1 MLSYGQ
7 NLAIEKAKEG
17 HNFAVLGQSGTG
29 KSFIGKKLKEI
40 LEKCGKR
47 VALTAT
53 TGIAAVNIGG
63 KTDGVAWVM
72 EDFNLKHY

>member
-17 HNFAVLGQSGTG
+17 YNLAVLGQSGTG

-40 LEKCGKR
+40 LENVVKQY
-47 VALTAT
+47 T
-53 TGIAAVNIGG
+53 
-63 KTDGVAWVM
+63 
-72 EDFNLKHY
+72 

>member
-40 LEKCGKR
+40 LEN
-47 VALTAT
+47 VVYLTAT
-53 TGIAAVNIGG
+53 TEIVAVNIGC
-63 KTDGVAWVM
+63 KTLHRWSGMGDGR
-72 EDFNLKHY
+72 Y

>member
-40 LEKCGKR
+40 LENVVKQY
-47 VALTAT
+47 T
-53 TGIAAVNIGG
+53 
-63 KTDGVAWVM
+63 
-72 EDFNLKHY
+72 

>member
-17 HNFAVLGQSGTG
+17 HNLAVLGQSGTG
-29 KSFIGKKLKEI
+29 KSFTGKKLKKI
-40 LEKCGKR
+40 LEKSVKG
-47 VALTAT
+47 VALTST
-53 TGIAAVNIGG
+53 SGKAAVNIGG